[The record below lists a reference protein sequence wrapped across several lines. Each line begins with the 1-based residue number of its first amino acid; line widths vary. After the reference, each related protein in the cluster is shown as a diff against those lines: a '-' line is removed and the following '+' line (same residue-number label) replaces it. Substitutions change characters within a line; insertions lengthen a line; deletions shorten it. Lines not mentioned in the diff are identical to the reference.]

1 MSSNIESKTPEP
13 LDEAIRLLYKGRPA
27 KVAMLLGLV
36 PSTMSEE
43 LTKLSF
49 STGPIVSREQRTPPA
64 SKFNPIKDLDGK
76 VGIAGGIK
84 NVDGDANRELK
95 APNFKVTGP
104 EVSTKAPASL
114 LSDNER
120 RGKTVTSSFLGKTA
134 MTEHELMAM
143 YNPGMVM
150 EEDKISPQT
159 LLGIGAGGAGV
170 VGANRLK
177 TTSMAKRELKNL
189 RKAYLKATQEGSLTR
204 SHLQDLNREL
214 QLRGANTKLTRAPT
228 TGIADAQMQRAEQ
241 QLAKRLT
248 KKRYRG
254 AMPLVVASL
263 LGTLAYNKLSDER

>member
-1 MSSNIESKTPEP
+1 VFLLRIYILCVVLVLKGHHQILLLKKNTCLAKGEKMSSNIESKTPEP

-49 STGPIVSREQRTPPA
+49 STGPIVSREQRTPSSSVFTPVDA
-64 SKFNPIKDLDGK
+64 KA
-76 VGIAGGIK
+76 GIGGGIK

-214 QLRGANTKLTRAPT
+214 QLRGA
-228 TGIADAQMQRAEQ
+228 
-241 QLAKRLT
+241 
-248 KKRYRG
+248 
-254 AMPLVVASL
+254 
-263 LGTLAYNKLSDER
+263 